1 MLKEIKKA
9 YKYCAINGFHYQLF
23 IIKIGEH
30 LFEMCFVIFVHMFL
44 TFLMLISFA
53 LFKMGSAVNCR
64 EECVGQRFYNCKVLL
79 QYKNFYS
86 YALKIIIAISPSL
99 PKVSLKYH
107 PIRTFARIHTHTYTH
122 IHTKN
127 SASSS
132 WKLFHCLSL
141 FVRFSIFLET
151 QGSKVN
157 YVYKLLLLLSF
168 SK

>member
-107 PIRTFARIHTHTYTH
+107 PIRTFARIHTHIHTYTY
-122 IHTKN
+122 K
-127 SASSS
+127 
-132 WKLFHCLSL
+132 K
-141 FVRFSIFLET
+141 FSFQLMKT
-151 QGSKVN
+151 F
-157 YVYKLLLLLSF
+157 SF
-168 SK
+168 SQSFRKIFHFFRNSRFQSQLCI

>member
-23 IIKIGEH
+23 IIKFGEH
-30 LFEMCFVIFVHMFL
+30 LFEMCVVIFVHMFL
-44 TFLMLISFA
+44 TFLMLVSFA
-53 LFKMGSAVNCR
+53 LFKMGSEVNCK
-64 EECVGQRFYNCKVLL
+64 EECVGQRFYNCKTLL

-86 YALKIIIAISPSL
+86 CALKIIITISPSL

-132 WKLFHCLSL
+132 WKLFHFLSL